1 MDLIVELICH
11 VKVIWISWNWKVST
25 FLYQSALKVCRTL
38 TPSPDLPL
46 ESLGPPCHPR
56 VLRCAMWAWILAF
69 CVAQCVATSVSCES
83 GCNQDVFLLIF
94 SFISFIHHLFASSHH
109 SAFNWYHFQY
119 LGSLS
124 SYQGWDDWRQSF
136 KGLQIFHPNFC
147 KVSGL
152 WPDCL
157 RHRSARCNWPN
168 SCHCLSRFSF
178 GQHFGVGS
186 FHVKTRRETNETG
199 NLRQHWDDFWKMTHD
214 WQDWLQVVP
223 RQASAMDQ
231 EAIRCCAEPLN
242 VSGTSPFS
250 LTESLSLRQIKRMM
264 GGQDWDS

>member
-1 MDLIVELICH
+1 MDLIAELICH

-38 TPSPDLPL
+38 TPNDPQSRFFPTFHWGHLVTLVFSDAPCG
-46 ESLGPPCHPR
+46 LGPLGSLPFVWLNALQPQWMFFPHSFHSFHSSS
-56 VLRCAMWAWILAF
+56 LR
-69 CVAQCVATSVSCES
+69 
-83 GCNQDVFLLIF
+83 
-94 SFISFIHHLFASSHH
+94 FISSSHH

-136 KGLQIFHPNFC
+136 KGLQIFHPNVC

-168 SCHCLSRFSF
+168 SCHSLSRFSF
-178 GQHFGVGS
+178 GQHFGVGL

-199 NLRQHWDDFWKMTHD
+199 NLRQHWDDFWILLGND
-214 WQDWLQVVP
+214 SWLARLIASGSTTGQRNGPRGHQVL
-223 RQASAMDQ
+223 RWA
-231 EAIRCCAEPLN
+231 AE
-242 VSGTSPFS
+242 
-250 LTESLSLRQIKRMM
+250 R
-264 GGQDWDS
+264 